1 MSKLKSF
8 QKDFKES
15 LEQDKSLDFIIKYE
29 SGLISSK
36 EELINGFQSL
46 LDSGLVWELQGSY
59 QRMAIDL
66 INQGE
71 IIESYWWVFKRRKAP
86 FSGSF

>member
-46 LDSGLVWELQGSY
+46 LDSGIVWELKGSY

-66 INQGE
+66 INQGL
-71 IIESYWWVFKRRKAP
+71 IIESY
-86 FSGSF
+86 

>member
-8 QKDFKES
+8 QKDFRES
-15 LEQDKSLDFIIKYE
+15 LEQDKNLDFIINYE

-66 INQGE
+66 INQGL
-71 IIESYWWVFKRRKAP
+71 IIESY
-86 FSGSF
+86 

>member
-8 QKDFKES
+8 QKDFRES
-15 LEQDKSLDFIIKYE
+15 LEQDKSLDFIINYE

-66 INQGE
+66 INQGL
-71 IIESYWWVFKRRKAP
+71 IIESY
-86 FSGSF
+86 

>member
-1 MSKLKSF
+1 MSKLKDF
-8 QKDFKES
+8 KKDFKET
-15 LEQDKSLDFIIKYE
+15 LEQDKNLDFIINYE

-46 LDSGLVWELQGSY
+46 LDSGLIWELQGMY

-66 INQGE
+66 INQGL
-71 IIESYWWVFKRRKAP
+71 IIESY
-86 FSGSF
+86 